1 MHPEA
6 FKAQTSLISL
16 HLQRQESISSLSGID
31 FSSFDFDFELLL
43 SDPSN
48 HQQQHHPHNINSN
61 NNNNND
67 LLVSKHQHGQ
77 TQFSSHDIDSMI
89 NLNEFELIKSNYLNA
104 NQTHSNLKTNNIFAS
119 SNNAFDDHIELP
131 EPHLAANMASDIIES
146 VLNGNDKEQQLTASF
161 QNDEIDIHLLD
172 FLLDGPPSITS
183 SANYDQLSSPSA
195 EISLSSLST
204 THSLK
209 KSINNN
215 NNNNKKNIKST
226 GNEIYE
232 SSIESPTASESAASG
247 YMYSEDSNNMLYMSS
262 GTGED
267 ESMSES
273 ILSASDLSRKTKSS
287 SSSSSSKRLGRLKIG
302 DSGVNKRE
310 SNKAAANRYRLKK
323 QKEKDDLF
331 IECEMHERR
340 NMELKRDIDDIQT
353 EINCIKNL
361 LVEALLSKKKNNNN
375 NSEEIEQQQQ
385 LLISA

>member
-48 HQQQHHPHNINSN
+48 HQQQHHPHNINSNN

-161 QNDEIDIHLLD
+161 QNDEFDIHLLD

-209 KSINNN
+209 KSI

-273 ILSASDLSRKTKSS
+273 ILSASDLSRKTKSSS

-375 NSEEIEQQQQ
+375 SEEIEQQQQ

>member
-48 HQQQHHPHNINSN
+48 HQQQHHPHNINSNN

-215 NNNNKKNIKST
+215 NKKNIKST

-273 ILSASDLSRKTKSS
+273 ILSASDLSRKTKSSS

-375 NSEEIEQQQQ
+375 SEEIEQQQQ